1 MKKKSFSQILEYIN
15 LRLIVDVLTASG
27 SNSAMSTLIE
37 NPRKY
42 GIPPY
47 KTAVVHGGPGAQGGV
62 ADIALK
68 LSAYT
73 GILEPIQTECS
84 VDGEIDELYRL
95 IKKEGE
101 PPVVLIG
108 HSWGAWL
115 SLLTAARY
123 PEVVSKLILVSSAPF
138 EDRYAASIH
147 QRRVDR
153 LNAEEKIRFKSL
165 MQRLSSSRS
174 GEDRALS
181 QKLHSIFL
189 KSDFY
194 ETGIDGENY
203 GNNIKINSSIFNG
216 VWSSAAELRSSG
228 MLLKRASVI
237 QCPVLAIHGDHDP
250 HPAEGVELPLM
261 RVIKNFRFI
270 LLEKCGHYPWLEKH
284 ASEKFYEIL
293 RREIQL

>member
-1 MKKKSFSQILEYIN
+1 MAFAPHCSS
-15 LRLIVDVLTASG
+15 
-27 SNSAMSTLIE
+27 
-37 NPRKY
+37 
-42 GIPPY
+42 
-47 KTAVVHGGPGAQGGV
+47 
-62 ADIALK
+62 
-68 LSAYT
+68 LSR
-73 GILEPIQTECS
+73 GCF
-84 VDGEIDELYRL
+84 
-95 IKKEGE
+95 
-101 PPVVLIG
+101 
-108 HSWGAWL
+108 
-115 SLLTAARY
+115 
-123 PEVVSKLILVSSAPF
+123 KLILVSSAPF

-237 QCPVLAIHGDHDP
+237 QCPVLAIHGDHDRIRQRELNSP
-250 HPAEGVELPLM
+250 SAELKKFQV
-261 RVIKNFRFI
+261 
-270 LLEKCGHYPWLEKH
+270 YP
-284 ASEKFYEIL
+284 S
-293 RREIQL
+293 

>member
-1 MKKKSFSQILEYIN
+1 M
-15 LRLIVDVLTASG
+15 
-27 SNSAMSTLIE
+27 E

-68 LSAYT
+68 LSEYT
-73 GILEPIQTECS
+73 GVLEPIQTECG

-123 PEVVSKLILVSSAPF
+123 PEAVLKLIIVASAPF
-138 EDRYAASIH
+138 EDRYAALIH
-147 QRRVDR
+147 NRRINR
-153 LNAEEKIRFKSL
+153 LSEEEKIQFRSL
-165 MQRLSSSRS
+165 MQRLASSHS
-174 GEDRALS
+174 GEDKILS
-181 QKLHSIFL
+181 RKLHTLFL

-194 ETGIDGENY
+194 ETGTEGEEY
-203 GNNIKINSSIFNG
+203 SSRVRINSKIFSS

-228 MLLKRASVI
+228 SLLKKASTLK
-237 QCPVLAIHGDHDP
+237 CPVVAIHGDYDP
-250 HPAEGVELPLM
+250 HPAEGVELPLL

-293 RREIQL
+293 RTEIQL